1 MLMLLLG
8 KSVEKQRVG
17 ADEVKYTPAQISSVS
32 SFKEVSVILG
42 LQCFVSVSFI
52 AAVGIV
58 SANHNRLSSGCMN

>member
-1 MLMLLLG
+1 M
-8 KSVEKQRVG
+8 
-17 ADEVKYTPAQISSVS
+17 KYTPAQISSVS

-58 SANHNRLSSGCMN
+58 SANHDRLSSGCMN